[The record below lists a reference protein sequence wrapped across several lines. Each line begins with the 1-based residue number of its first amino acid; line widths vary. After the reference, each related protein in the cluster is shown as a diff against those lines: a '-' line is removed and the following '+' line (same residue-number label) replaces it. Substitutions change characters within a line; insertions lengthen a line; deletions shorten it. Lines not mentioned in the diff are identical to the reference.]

1 MDIRQKTIGFGLVS
15 ILAALLLGG
24 SGLLAEHDQNQALKR
39 SEDSMAALRN
49 HMEGDMMH
57 DALRAD
63 VLAALLVKP
72 GDTDT
77 ANQVLADLDEHAKWF
92 RSVVQSN
99 LELPLD
105 ADLHQAISDLGPLL
119 EQYIASATSIIQ
131 LALKSPEQAQ
141 TQLPAFVAAFKEL
154 EQRNSTLSDLIAGNA
169 DKSREQSTAT
179 LHQGIAVLVG
189 GMILA
194 TLVLALCTVLL
205 LRSILRPLSQTMA
218 VAERIAQGDLT
229 TQIQVHDRDE
239 TGHLLRSLADMRDS
253 LGNMIKAIHEENLLL
268 REVADELG
276 QASSSLVERTSQQSD
291 SAVSMASATEQMI
304 ANLAQ
309 IAEHAR
315 DAQSISGQSERLASD
330 GGEVIL
336 SVVGGMQ
343 GIDEAVNRSSET
355 ITVLG
360 QSSEE
365 IYSIIQVINTIAE
378 QTNLLAL
385 NAAIEAARAGD
396 AGRGFAVVADEVR
409 GLAGRTAQS
418 TREIADMIERIRHS
432 TGNAVDSMQ
441 TGVTRVRAGVELAT
455 QAGASIQQIREGA
468 RRAASVVEEIS
479 QTIGEQTKAS
489 QEVAQQVEL
498 IARMSRDST
507 DTTRQLASAAQRLGE
522 IAQGMQASVSRFRV

>member
-24 SGLLAEHDQNQALKR
+24 SGLLAEHDQNQALQR
-39 SEDSMAALRN
+39 SEASMAALRN

-105 ADLHQAISDLGPLL
+105 TDLHQAINDLGPLL
-119 EQYIASATSIIQ
+119 DHYIASATSIIQ
-131 LALKSPEQAQ
+131 FALQSPEQAQ
-141 TQLPAFVAAFKEL
+141 AQLPAFVAAFKEL

-179 LHQGIAVLVG
+179 LHQGISVLVA

-194 TLVLALCTVLL
+194 TLALVLCTFLL

-229 TQIQVHDRDE
+229 TAIEVHDRDE

-276 QASSSLVERTSQQSD
+276 QASSSLVQRTSQQSD

-304 ANLAQ
+304 ASLAR
-309 IAEHAR
+309 IADHAR
-315 DAQSISGQSERLASD
+315 DAQAISGQSERLASD

-336 SVVGGMQ
+336 NVVGGMQ

-365 IYSIIQVINTIAE
+365 IHSIIQVINTIAE

-385 NAAIEAARAGD
+385 NAAIEAARAGE

-418 TREIADMIERIRHS
+418 TREITGMIERIRQS

-479 QTIGEQTKAS
+479 QTIGEQTRAS
-489 QEVAQQVEL
+489 QDVAQQVEL

>member
-24 SGLLAEHDQNQALKR
+24 SGLLAEHDQNQALTR
-39 SEDSMAALRN
+39 NEDSMSALRN

-72 GDTDT
+72 GDVDT

-92 RSVVQSN
+92 RSVIQSN
-99 LELPLD
+99 LKLPLD
-105 ADLHQAISDLGPLL
+105 ADLHDAISELGPLL
-119 EQYIASATSIIQ
+119 DNYIASATSIIQ

-141 TQLPAFVAAFKEL
+141 AQLPAFMEAFKEL
-154 EQRNSTLSDLIAGNA
+154 EERNSTLSDLIASNA
-169 DKSREQSTAT
+169 DKSRAQSKAT
-179 LHQGIAVLVG
+179 LHQGIAVLIG
-189 GMILA
+189 GMVLA
-194 TLVLALCTVLL
+194 TLVLVLCTFML
-205 LRSILRPLSQTMA
+205 LRSVLRPLRQTVA

-229 TQIQVHDRDE
+229 TEIQVHERDE

-253 LGNMIKAIHEENLLL
+253 LSAMIKAIHEENQQLHD
-268 REVADELG
+268 VAEELG
-276 QASSSLVERTSQQSD
+276 QASSGLVERTSQQSE

-304 ANLAQ
+304 ANLSQ

-336 SVVGGMQ
+336 NVVGGMQ
-343 GIDEAVNRSSET
+343 GIDEAVHRSSET

-365 IYSIIQVINTIAE
+365 IYSIVQVINTIAE

-409 GLAGRTAQS
+409 GLAARTAQS
-418 TREIADMIERIRHS
+418 TREIADMIERIRQS
-432 TGNAVDSMQ
+432 TGNAVQSMQ

-468 RRAASVVEEIS
+468 RQAASVVEEIS
-479 QTIGEQTKAS
+479 HTIGEQTLAS
-489 QEVAQQVEL
+489 QEVAHQVER
-498 IARMSRDST
+498 IARMSREST
-507 DTTRQLASAAQRLGE
+507 ETTRQLASTAQRLGD